1 MKLNS
6 RLAEVPSRRP
16 RRSSGEI
23 QSILRRHRGS
33 GLSLLAFARQ
43 HGLCYA
49 SLLRWRRRFDAG
61 ARPETVIA
69 AEPPDRPHAPA
80 FVPVELEAG
89 LPPAGFV
96 LKWAA
101 GRTLHIPPDFDP
113 DRLRR
118 LLEVLGVR
126 P

>member
-61 ARPETVIA
+61 ARPNTVIP
-69 AEPPDRPHAPA
+69 AEPADLPHAPA
-80 FVPVELEAG
+80 FVPVELESDG
-89 LPPAGFV
+89 PQAGFV
-96 LKWAA
+96 LKWAPS
-101 GRTLHIPPDFDP
+101 RTLHIPPDFDP